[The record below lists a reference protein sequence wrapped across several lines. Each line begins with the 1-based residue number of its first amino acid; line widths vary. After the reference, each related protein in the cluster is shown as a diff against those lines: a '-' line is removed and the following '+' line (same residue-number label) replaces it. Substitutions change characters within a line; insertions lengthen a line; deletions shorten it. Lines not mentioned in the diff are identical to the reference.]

1 MENKQEDLIEEDS
14 IFIPTE
20 IMGGYEYSNQ
30 SYIKPPN
37 PWWAENSYKLK
48 FIIPVLLYILFY
60 AAFLF
65 LEFMA

>member
-1 MENKQEDLIEEDS
+1 MENKQEDSIEEDS

-20 IMGGYEYSNQ
+20 IIGDYEYSNQ

-37 PWWAENSYKLK
+37 PWWAEYGYKLK
-48 FIIPVLLYILFY
+48 FIIPALLYVLFY

>member
-1 MENKQEDLIEEDS
+1 MENKQEDLIEDDL
-14 IFIPTE
+14 ILIPTE
-20 IMGGYEYSNQ
+20 IMGDYKYSNQ

-37 PWWAENSYKLK
+37 PWWAKYAYKLK
-48 FIIPVLLYILFY
+48 FVIPALLYVLFY

>member
-20 IMGGYEYSNQ
+20 IMGDYEYSNQ
-30 SYIKPPN
+30 SHIKPPN
-37 PWWAENSYKLK
+37 PWWAEHSYKLK
-48 FIIPVLLYILFY
+48 FIIPVLFYVLFY
-60 AAFLF
+60 AAFFF